1 MSLSKTPRS
10 FSIIKQKPNQKELD
24 IKMNFLIRNL
34 KNDLHNIEKE
44 DETFKFFNLSKP
56 VGKLHQLL
64 RRTIDFNLQ
73 TTIAK
78 NENYY
83 QYNKNTAKEIIKNI
97 YEYLINRKD
106 KKVKNLKKNRTGISY
121 EYLHTIITIKIASD
135 KGVVSIFIH
144 REIN

>member
-10 FSIIKQKPNQKELD
+10 FSIIKQKPNKKELE

-34 KNDLHNIEKE
+34 KNDLHNIEE
-44 DETFKFFNLSKP
+44 DEEFKFFNVSKP

-64 RRTIDFNLQ
+64 RRTTDFNLY
-73 TTIAK
+73 TTIAN

-83 QYNKNTAKEIIKNI
+83 QYNEKTAKEVIKNI
-97 YEYLINRKD
+97 YEYLINKKD
-106 KKVKNLKKNRTGISY
+106 KKIKNLKKNRTGISY

-135 KGVVSIFIH
+135 NGVVSIFIH

>member
-1 MSLSKTPRS
+1 MSLSKTPRI
-10 FSIIKQKPNQKELD
+10 FSIVKQKPNQKELD

-44 DETFKFFNLSKP
+44 ETFNVSKP

-97 YEYLINRKD
+97 YEYLKD
-106 KKVKNLKKNRTGISY
+106 NKVKNLKKNRTGISY

>member
-34 KNDLHNIEKE
+34 KNDLHNIEK
-44 DETFKFFNLSKP
+44 DEIFKFFNVSKQ
-56 VGKLHQLL
+56 VGKLQQLL
-64 RRTIDFNLQ
+64 RITTGFDLQ

-97 YEYLINRKD
+97 YDYLINRKD
-106 KKVKNLKKNRTGISY
+106 KKIKNLKKNRTGISY

-135 KGVVSIFIH
+135 NGVVSIFIH

>member
-10 FSIIKQKPNQKELD
+10 FSIVKQKPNQKELD

-34 KNDLHNIEKE
+34 KNDLHNIEK
-44 DETFKFFNLSKP
+44 DEIFKFFNVSKP
-56 VGKLHQLL
+56 VGKLQQLL
-64 RRTIDFNLQ
+64 RITTGFDLQ

-106 KKVKNLKKNRTGISY
+106 KKIKNLKKNRNGISY

>member
-10 FSIIKQKPNQKELD
+10 FSIVKQKPNQKELD

-34 KNDLHNIEKE
+34 KNDLHNIEK

-56 VGKLHQLL
+56 VGKLQQLL

-97 YEYLINRKD
+97 YEYLINKKD
-106 KKVKNLKKNRTGISY
+106 KKIKNLKKNRTGISY

-135 KGVVSIFIH
+135 NGVVSIFIH

>member
-10 FSIIKQKPNQKELD
+10 FSIVKQKPNQKELD

-44 DETFKFFNLSKP
+44 ETFNVSKP

-97 YEYLINRKD
+97 YEYLKD
-106 KKVKNLKKNRTGISY
+106 NKVKNLKKNRTGISY